1 MLLKLKTV
9 TPRPD
14 MPASSIITV
23 RSLDGYLDN
32 SRPLLML
39 TYLSE
44 LSMGYTDATGHVTQ
58 MGELLNLYVD

>member
-1 MLLKLKTV
+1 
-9 TPRPD
+9 
-14 MPASSIITV
+14 MPACSITTV
-23 RSLDGYLDN
+23 RSLDGLLDE

-58 MGELLNLYVD
+58 MGKLLDLNIE